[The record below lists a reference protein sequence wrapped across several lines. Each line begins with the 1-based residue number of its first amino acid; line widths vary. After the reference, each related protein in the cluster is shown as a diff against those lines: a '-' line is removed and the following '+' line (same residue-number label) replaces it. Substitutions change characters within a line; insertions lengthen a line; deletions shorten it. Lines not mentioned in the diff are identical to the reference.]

1 MEWTRRSSRSMLR
14 LEAHR
19 MTGGMTMK
27 RRHFLAATAAAASGL
42 AAPALAQPTAA
53 RVLRF
58 VPHANLTVM
67 DPIWT
72 TAYVTRNHGFMVWD
86 TLYGLDK
93 QYRPQPQMAEG
104 HTVENDGRT
113 WVFTLREGL
122 VFHDGEPVRSADVI
136 ASLKRWAARD
146 AFGAKLAS
154 VVTEYVVRS
163 DRVFEIRLSKPF
175 PLMLDALAKPT
186 SNVPFIMPERVAAT
200 DPFTQ
205 LRPEQMI
212 GSGPFRFKRDEFN
225 PGSLVV
231 YERNPAYRPRAGG
244 EPSFTAGPKVVHF
257 DRIEW
262 RVIAD
267 PATVAA
273 ALQAGEIDWWEQ
285 PTGDYL
291 RLLERNRNI
300 TVEVQDQLGLV
311 ATLRPNHLH
320 APMNNQKFR
329 QALIRAVRQS
339 DYMQAV
345 IGTDP
350 RLHRKGVGAFTPGTP
365 LATDTGIA
373 EVFKEDIALA
383 RQMIRDSGYSNE
395 RVVLLSTTD
404 LPSLAALSQV
414 GGAMFRELGVNLDQ
428 QAMDWGTVVQR
439 RASKEPLER
448 GGWSVFFTFWAGLDH
463 LNPASH
469 HMLRGQGE
477 AGFIGWPTSPRL
489 EQLRDAWFEAPT
501 LEAQK
506 AIAAEMQ
513 RQLFIDVP
521 YIPLGQYF
529 QPIAYRRTL
538 TGAIAAGG
546 VPVFWNVRR
555 AA

>member
-1 MEWTRRSSRSMLR
+1 MLALNSRLPER
-14 LEAHR
+14 GEF
-19 MTGGMTMK
+19 TMK
-27 RRHFLAATAAAASGL
+27 RRDVLAAGFAATIGSTL
-42 AAPALAQPTAA
+42 AAPALTQPAAA
-53 RVLRF
+53 RTLRF

-93 QYRPQPQMAEG
+93 QYRPQPQMVEG
-104 HTVENDGRT
+104 HTLEDDGKRWT
-113 WVFTLREGL
+113 FTLRTGL
-122 VFHDGEPVRSADVI
+122 MFHDGEPVRAADVI

-146 AFGAKLAS
+146 AFGAKMAT
-154 VVTEYVVRS
+154 VVTEWVALD
-163 DRVFEIRLSKPF
+163 DRRFQIRLSKPF

-186 SNVPFIMPERVAAT
+186 SNAPFIMPERIAAT

-205 LRPEQMI
+205 IRPDQMI

-225 PGSLVV
+225 SGSLVV
-231 YERNPAYRPRAGG
+231 YERNPTYRPREGG
-244 EPSFTAGPKVVHF
+244 EPSFTAGPKVVNF
-257 DRIEW
+257 DRVEW
-262 RVIAD
+262 RIIPDA
-267 PATVAA
+267 ATVAA

-291 RLLERNRNI
+291 QLLGRNRNI
-300 TVEVQDQLGLV
+300 AVEVQDELGLIAV
-311 ATLRPNHLH
+311 MRPNHLH
-320 APMNNQKFR
+320 APMNNPRFR
-329 QALIRAVRQS
+329 QALIRAVKQS

-365 LATDTGIA
+365 LATDVGIA
-373 EVFKEDIALA
+373 DVFKEDTALA
-383 RQMIRDSGYSNE
+383 RQMIREAGYANE
-395 RVVLLSTTD
+395 RIVLLSTTD
-404 LPSLAALSQV
+404 LPSLVALSQV
-414 GGAMFRELGVNLDQ
+414 GGAMFRDLGLNLDA
-428 QAMDWGTVVQR
+428 QAMDWGSVVQR
-439 RASKEPLER
+439 RASKEPLDR

-477 AGFIGWPTSPRL
+477 AGFIGWPTSARL

-501 LEAQK
+501 LDAQK
-506 AIAAEMQ
+506 AIAADLQ

-529 QPIAYRRTL
+529 QPIAYRRSL
-538 TGAIAAGG
+538 AGPMAAGG

-555 AA
+555 AS

>member
-1 MEWTRRSSRSMLR
+1 
-14 LEAHR
+14 

-262 RVIAD
+262 RVIPD

-300 TVEVQDQLGLV
+300 TVEVQDQLGLI

-448 GGWSVFFTFWAGLDH
+448 GGWSVFFTSWAGLDH